1 MWVTKLL
8 ISPVQ
13 KGFFAQKRPKLA
25 FLVNLGQAMQA
36 YSMPCC
42 GSVGG
47 CGARAV
53 SRKTPIYFMM
63 MMVMARMINLITIG
77 LKRTELE
84 RLSKK
89 KTASEEKEKSFRILY
104 QGKFCENLCGSVGG

>member
-1 MWVTKLL
+1 MMMLMM
-8 ISPVQ
+8 I
-13 KGFFAQKRPKLA
+13 
-25 FLVNLGQAMQA
+25 
-36 YSMPCC
+36 
-42 GSVGG
+42 
-47 CGARAV
+47 
-53 SRKTPIYFMM
+53 MM

-104 QGKFCENLCGSVGG
+104 HFVRTFVGLWVAEYK